1 MSYTYDTESL
11 EFATQYFL
19 GNTKAFDAESNICKN
34 MFLNNMS
41 DNNSSTIREL
51 VTLHYLGYQSFSEKH
66 GADGIDTNTGRLK
79 EVKPRYLKEGQKM
92 NTHSGN
98 FNDMTFKLLEKKKDY
113 DMVCSLFYHSHL
125 IYIVEFPISVI
136 FEHLKEQL
144 CNQIEKGTN
153 RKVLH
158 FGYSNYDSDELIVHY
173 YNKNVAYATNCL
185 SKPHQIMLESHLNG
199 KTS

>member
-1 MSYTYDTESL
+1 MNYTYEDL

-19 GNTKAFDAESNICKN
+19 GKTKAFDAESNICKSF
-34 MFLNNMS
+34 FLNHAS

-51 VTLHYLGYQSFSEKH
+51 VTLHYLGYQSFLEKH
-66 GADGIDTNTGRLK
+66 GADGIDTKTGRLK
-79 EVKPRYLKEGQKM
+79 EVKPRYLKEGQKL

-113 DMVCSLFYHSHL
+113 DMVCSLFYESHL
-125 IYIVEFPISVI
+125 IYIVEFPISLI

-144 CNQIEKGTN
+144 RKQIENNRN

-185 SKPHQIMLESHLNG
+185 SKPHLIMLDSQYG